1 MKCGRQ
7 VDKEAEYCRD
17 CGKRERNF
25 SQGKG
30 IFPYDEMWKFS
41 IEKYKYYGCREYG
54 IFYAE
59 AIFLF
64 GKKDIIRWKPD
75 RIIPVPLH
83 RKKKRKRGFNQSAYI
98 AGHLSFLT
106 GIPCDEKMIEKC
118 RNTKSQ
124 KKLNAQERR
133 RNLKDAFVLRKN
145 VKGLTLL
152 VIDDVYTTGST
163 MDEISACLM
172 AGGAKNVYF
181 LTLCTGN
188 P

>member
-1 MKCGRQ
+1 
-7 VDKEAEYCRD
+7 
-17 CGKRERNF
+17 
-25 SQGKG
+25 
-30 IFPYDEMWKFS
+30 
-41 IEKYKYYGCREYG
+41 
-54 IFYAE
+54 
-59 AIFLF
+59 
-64 GKKDIIRWKPD
+64 
-75 RIIPVPLH
+75 
-83 RKKKRKRGFNQSAYI
+83 
-98 AGHLSFLT
+98 
-106 GIPCDEKMIEKC
+106 MIEKC